1 MLKRVDGTLE
11 QELRRILPPAAFREK
26 DAYLAEP
33 RGIWHGQ
40 AGIVVAPAATDEVA
54 AVVRA
59 AARARVGIV
68 PWGGGTGLVGGQI
81 APDGPAPII
90 LTLERMR
97 AIRAIHPVENVVIAE
112 AGAVLAEVQTSA
124 AKESR
129 LFPLSLASQGSAR
142 IGGLLSTNAGGVN
155 VLRYGNA
162 RDLTLGVEA
171 VLPDG
176 RIMHGLKRLRK
187 DNTGYDIRNLLI
199 GAEGTLGVI
208 TAAALRLFPRPA
220 RTGAALLYVDS
231 PRAAL
236 TLLSMARDQLGEGL
250 TAFELISGQ
259 GFAFMKA
266 TKTGPAQPFETPP
279 DWSVLIDVGVPRAI
293 DPDAALEELFAA
305 AAEAGLAH
313 DGVIAQSEQQR
324 ADLWA
329 LREMIPDA
337 NRKIGAIASHDVSL
351 PLEEVPDFL
360 TRAAGALSRYGVRTN
375 VFGHLGDGNLHYNL
389 FPPEGERREAWR
401 DRAPEMTGAIHDL
414 VHDLDGSFSAEHGI
428 GRLKTAELQ
437 RYGDPAKLSAMR
449 AIKAALDPLGIMNP
463 GAMFPND

>member
-1 MLKRVDGTLE
+1 MLQRFDDALE
-11 QELRRILPPAAFREK
+11 RDLRSALPPAAFREK
-26 DAYLAEP
+26 DAYLVEP
-33 RGIWHGQ
+33 RGAWRGQ

-81 APDGPAPII
+81 SPDGPAPII

-97 AIRAIHPVENVVIAE
+97 AIRSVHPIENVIVAE
-112 AGAVLAEVQTSA
+112 AGAVLAEVQSA
-124 AKESR
+124 AEEVER

-176 RIMHGLKRLRK
+176 SIMHGLKRLRK

-208 TAAALRLFPRPA
+208 TAASLRLFPRPA
-220 RTGAALLYVDS
+220 RNGAALFHVPS

-236 TLLSMARDQLGEGL
+236 SLLSMARDRLAEGL
-250 TAFELISGQ
+250 SAFELISGQ
-259 GFAFMKA
+259 AFAFLKA
-266 TKTGPAQPFETPP
+266 TRTGPAQPFDTPP
-279 DWSVLIDVGVPRAI
+279 DWAVLIDVGVPAAI
-293 DPDAALEELFAA
+293 DPDAALEDLFAA
-305 AAEAGLAH
+305 GMDAGCSV

-329 LREMIPDA
+329 LRETIPEA
-337 NRKIGAIASHDVSL
+337 NRKIGAIASHDISL
-351 PLEEVPDFL
+351 PLGEVPEFL
-360 TRAAGALSRYGVRTN
+360 ARAGRDLARFGIRTN
-375 VFGHLGDGNLHYNL
+375 VFGHLGDGNLHYNV
-389 FPPEGERREAWR
+389 FPPEGEGREAWR
-401 DRAPEMTGAIHDL
+401 PTSAEISAVIHEL
-414 VHDLDGSFSAEHGI
+414 VHDLDGSFSAEHGV
-428 GRLKTAELQ
+428 GRLKTAELR
-437 RYGDPAKLSAMR
+437 RYGDPAKLAAMR
-449 AIKAALDPLGIMNP
+449 AIKQALDPLGIMNP
-463 GAMFPND
+463 GAVLQND